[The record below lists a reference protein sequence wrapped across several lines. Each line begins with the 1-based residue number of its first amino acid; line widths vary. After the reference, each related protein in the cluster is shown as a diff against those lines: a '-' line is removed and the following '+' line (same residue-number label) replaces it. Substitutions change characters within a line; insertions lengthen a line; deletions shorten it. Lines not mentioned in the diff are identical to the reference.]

1 MPRFYLSLVLSV
13 MLSTLMACERS
24 AAPSPESIADAPTTT
39 TSSALVESDKP
50 DAAAKASEEEGLAM
64 PKGSD
69 TNPAE
74 IKTRLATFD
83 PAGAKLELTSSQW
96 KERLNKEEF
105 YILRE
110 SGTER
115 PGTGDLLKNKKQ
127 GIYTCAGCGEPL
139 FSSHSKFESG
149 TGWPS
154 FYQPIEAGR
163 IAEDRDTTL
172 GMTRTE
178 VHCAKCGGHQGHVFR
193 GGPDPTKLR
202 YCINAASMDFVPL
215 ETTP

>member
-1 MPRFYLSLVLSV
+1 MPRFYLSLSLSA
-13 MLSTLMACERS
+13 MLSMLMACERS
-24 AAPSPESIADAPTTT
+24 AAPSPESIADAPITT
-39 TSSALVESDKP
+39 TSSRLVESDNP
-50 DAAAKASEEEGLAM
+50 AAARASEDVGLEM

-69 TNPAE
+69 DNPAA
-74 IKTRLATFD
+74 IKTLLATFE
-83 PAGAKLELTSSQW
+83 PAGDELELTSSEW
-96 KERLNKEEF
+96 EERLSKEEF

-115 PGTGDLLKNKKQ
+115 PGTGDLLKNKTQ

-178 VHCAKCGGHQGHVFR
+178 VHCAKCGGHQGHVFND
-193 GGPDPTKLR
+193 GPAPTRLR
-202 YCINAASMDFVPL
+202 YCINAASMNFVPIE
-215 ETTP
+215 ETP